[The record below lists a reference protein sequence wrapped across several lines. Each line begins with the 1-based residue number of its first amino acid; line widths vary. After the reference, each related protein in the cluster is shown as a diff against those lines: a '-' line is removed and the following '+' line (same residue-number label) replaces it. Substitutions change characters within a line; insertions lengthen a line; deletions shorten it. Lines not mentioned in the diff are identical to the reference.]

1 MIQATSHKDDNEFF
15 YVETNLDG
23 EVGLLMIEF
32 ASLFGDVINEM
43 KNCGTSV
50 EDAKNELLE
59 LCAQVYAKECLNESV
74 H

>member
-15 YVETNLDG
+15 YVETKLEG

-32 ASLFGDVINEM
+32 ASLFGDVINEI
-43 KNCGTSV
+43 KNCATSI

-59 LCAQVYAKECLNESV
+59 LCAHVYAKECLNESI